1 MMVLEIIESTKEV
14 IEEGKGEEELYS
26 CILCGYRTP
35 CSRSYKRHCQT
46 RRHQQRLAESSKPV
60 APPPPLFVNESSKSD
75 DVSESVAPPL
85 FVNESPPK
93 SKSDASVSPK
103 DFRGFSASTQAFFA
117 VDRDPSPSEA
127 MCMWLNTHHLHAM
140 DIGHLA
146 SKVLARVDA
155 LASVREVRNVRSI
168 LCALA
173 ETVQHMPVHQ
183 RPILAILLNEPGSA
197 KQPGSLCLPGSAK
210 QPGSLCLPGATQIHQ
225 RLVLT
230 KVKEGEK
237 EEKEEKDTKTLT
249 ARFVQIDIDALPDFT
264 ESLGASVFGAGVPTF
279 YVRYGGAWHVES
291 ETKVWGNVILELTHR
306 WGVATLM
313 KDAMIRRWNED
324 PVHLFFPK
332 QSTEMPKYG
341 VEDELR
347 LAEDHG
353 HYVHFRP
360 RGDHERSHIVQMW
373 QTLVDSL
380 THTTSHTSHTT
391 PLPKGTETA
400 EEEVLVR
407 TATLGRSYIKMV
419 HVLRHAARV
428 TAAAM

>member
-1 MMVLEIIESTKEV
+1 MMLEIIEEDP
-14 IEEGKGEEELYS
+14 YS
-26 CILCGYRTP
+26 CVLCSYRAP

-46 RRHQQRLAESSKPV
+46 RRHQQRLAESSK
-60 APPPPLFVNESSKSD
+60 SGD
-75 DVSESVAPPL
+75 GSESVAASPPSL
-85 FVNESPPK
+85 SPPVNESPKPELK
-93 SKSDASVSPK
+93 TDGLSSPK
-103 DFRGFSASTQAFFA
+103 DFRGFSAASAQAFFA

-127 MCMWLNTHHLHAM
+127 MCMWLNTHHAHAM
-140 DIGHLA
+140 DISHLA
-146 SKVLARVDA
+146 SKVLARE
-155 LASVREVRNVRSI
+155 VREVREVRSI

-173 ETVQHMPVHQ
+173 DTVQHMPMHQ
-183 RPILAILLNEPGSA
+183 RPILAILLNEPGVI
-197 KQPGSLCLPGSAK
+197 
-210 QPGSLCLPGATQIHQ
+210 QIHQ
-225 RLVLT
+225 RILT
-230 KVKEGEK
+230 KEVKDGPGEK
-237 EEKEEKDTKTLT
+237 DAKTLT
-249 ARFVQIDIDALPDFT
+249 ARLVQIDIDALPDFT
-264 ESLGASVFGAGVPTF
+264 ESLAVFGAGVPTF
-279 YVRYGGAWHVES
+279 YVRHAGAWHVES

-306 WGVATLM
+306 WGLATLM

-341 VEDELR
+341 AEDERR

-380 THTTSHTSHTT
+380 AHTTTHTTHTA

-400 EEEVLVR
+400 EVARALVR

-428 TAAAM
+428 QVHCA